1 MKVFISWSGERSRE
15 VAIILNKWIERN
27 IQLAETWIST
37 DDIGAGD
44 IWFQQIKS
52 RLDETSVGIICL
64 TKENVNNPWIL
75 FEAGALAKGTKE
87 NRVCTFLI
95 DLKASEL
102 KPPLSQFNAT
112 WLEQGSFRKLVKTI
126 SDGLEKPL
134 SENVIDDVMDSAW
147 SKLKNEIDEIIGR
160 TKSGP
165 APSKMGTDEMLSE
178 VLRLV
183 TQSNHTIARQQN
195 DILELSSRIDH
206 VARVASPELRL
217 SDYFGIGDKQESGR
231 MSPPHSAREAA
242 LQAARA
248 ATKRQ
253 VQGLLS
259 SSEDESDSS

>member
-15 VAIILNKWIERN
+15 VAIVLNRWIERN

-44 IWFQQIKS
+44 IWFQEIKA

-87 NRVCTFLI
+87 NKVCTFLI
-95 DLKASEL
+95 DLNAGEL

-134 SENVIDDVMDSAW
+134 SESVIEDVMGSAW
-147 SKLKNEIDEIIGR
+147 SKLKAEIDEIISK

-165 APSKMGTDEMLSE
+165 APSKMDMEEMLSE

-195 DILELSSRIDH
+195 EMLELSARIEQ
-206 VARVASPELRL
+206 VARVASPELQFV
-217 SDYFGIGDKQESGR
+217 DYFRLNENNEIEQVSRKS
-231 MSPPHSAREAA
+231 SARQMA
-242 LQAARA
+242 LQAARNKLIRNLEGRA
-248 ATKRQ
+248 PKN
-253 VQGLLS
+253 G
-259 SSEDESDSS
+259 SDSES